1 MKKAYELELYRRDIF
16 SFVGAVPLESR
27 KSDLGDVCAVASP

>member
-1 MKKAYELELYRRDIF
+1 MNWNCTEETFFPL
-16 SFVGAVPLESR
+16 SGAVPLESR